1 MSFKEE
7 ESRTKS
13 ETMDV
18 DKDIDIDIDDVLS
31 PIRSREL
38 YFLKRYRSRI
48 HIDILNEK
56 DSFMKEYLRG
66 ELHSLNEVI
75 YDICNHSFVGD
86 EFEVGIEQLQKV
98 YYCIHCE
105 MEMRTSEL

>member
-1 MSFKEE
+1 MSFEE
-7 ESRTKS
+7 DES
-13 ETMDV
+13 ETMDIDV
-18 DKDIDIDIDDVLS
+18 DDILL

-48 HIDILNEK
+48 HFDIVNEN
-56 DSFMKEYLRG
+56 DSFMKEYLKR
-66 ELHSLNEVI
+66 ELDDLNEVI

-86 EFEVGIEQLQKV
+86 EFEIGIEQLQKV

-105 MEMRTSEL
+105 MEMRTGEL

>member
-1 MSFKEE
+1 MSFEE
-7 ESRTKS
+7 DESTTKS
-13 ETMDV
+13 ETMDM
-18 DKDIDIDIDDVLS
+18 DMDIDVDDNVS

-48 HIDILNEK
+48 HIDIVNEK
-56 DSFMKEYLRG
+56 DSFMKEYLKR
-66 ELHSLNEVI
+66 ELDDLNEVI
-75 YDICNHSFVGD
+75 YDMCNHSFVGD

>member
-1 MSFKEE
+1 MSF
-7 ESRTKS
+7 ESDESITNLD
-13 ETMDV
+13 TMDM
-18 DKDIDIDIDDVLS
+18 DMDIDVDDVLS

-48 HIDILNEK
+48 HIDIVNEK
-56 DSFMKEYLRG
+56 DSFMKEYLKR
-66 ELHSLNEVI
+66 ELDDLNEVI

-86 EFEVGIEQLQKV
+86 EFEIGIEQLQKV

-105 MEMRTSEL
+105 MEMRTNEL